1 MSTAVRAERQAP
13 PERDDRV
20 KARPLLARMLSRAE
34 TGPLV
39 GAVAIFVIF
48 VSVAPVVHTQAGISS
63 ILYTSAVYGIMVV
76 PVSLLMIGGEID
88 LSAGVAI
95 TSSGLTASMFSFQ
108 LSTNVWVGVV
118 AALVVS
124 LAIGFFNGWLLTKT
138 KLPSFL
144 VTLGTFFMLRGLNFG
159 ITKWITGNVSSDAT
173 SDMAGFSS
181 AKSVFAGQTSV
192 DDAVWKIPIVFWIVL
207 VVVAT
212 WVLLKTR
219 VGSWIFASGG
229 DANAARAVGIPVK
242 WVKIGLYMSVGF
254 GAWVVGMHQV
264 FSQQGSVQTAAN
276 TGLELYFIAAA
287 VIGGCLLTGGYGS
300 ALGAALGAII
310 IGTAQQGIV
319 YAGWSS
325 DWIYMFL
332 GVLVLLA
339 TLLNL
344 LVQNQ
349 ASKR

>member
-1 MSTAVRAERQAP
+1 MSTAVQAERQAP
-13 PERDDRV
+13 PDRDDRV
-20 KARPLLARMLSRAE
+20 TARPLAARMLSRAE

-48 VSVAPVVHTQAGISS
+48 LSAAPVVHSQAGIAS
-63 ILYTSAVYGIMVV
+63 ILYTSAIYGIMVV

-95 TSSGLTASMFSFQ
+95 TTSGLTASIFSFQ
-108 LSTNVWVGVV
+108 LSTNVWAGVV
-118 AALVVS
+118 VALVVS
-124 LAIGFFNGWLLTKT
+124 LAVGFFNGWLLTKT

-159 ITKWITGNVSSDAT
+159 ITKWVTGNVSSDST

-181 AKSVFAGQTSV
+181 AQSVFAGQTSAG
-192 DDAVWKIPIVFWIVL
+192 DAVWKIPIAFWIVL
-207 VVVAT
+207 VVIAT

-242 WVKIGLYMSVGF
+242 WVKIGLYMAVGF
-254 GAWVVGMHQV
+254 SAWLVGMHQV

-300 ALGAALGAII
+300 ALGAALGAVI

-344 LVQNQ
+344 LVKNQ

>member
-1 MSTAVRAERQAP
+1 MTATLNKTAP
-13 PERDDRV
+13 PAGRDDRV
-20 KARPLLARMLSRAE
+20 KTRPLSARLLSRPE
-34 TGPLV
+34 TGPLA
-39 GAVAIFVIF
+39 GAVVIF
-48 VSVAPVVHTQAGISS
+48 IIFLSVAPVVHTQAGIAS
-63 ILYTSAVYGIMVV
+63 ILYTSAIYGIMVV
-76 PVSLLMIGGEID
+76 PVSMLMIGGEID

-95 TSSGLTASMFSFQ
+95 TTSGLTASIFAFQ
-108 LSTNVWVGVV
+108 FTTNVWVGVLV
-118 AALVVS
+118 ALVVS
-124 LAIGFFNGWLLTKT
+124 LAVGFFNGWLLTKT

-173 SDMAGFSS
+173 DDMAGFPS
-181 AKSVFAGQTSV
+181 AHAVFAGQATAGN
-192 DDAVWKIPIVFWIVL
+192 AVWKIPLLYWVILVIIASWIL
-207 VVVAT
+207 F
-212 WVLLKTR
+212 KTK
-219 VGSWIFASGG
+219 VGSWIFAVGG
-229 DANAARAVGIPVK
+229 DASAARAVGIPVK
-242 WVKIGLYMSVGF
+242 RIKIGLYMAVGF
-254 GAWVVGMHQV
+254 GAWLVGMHQV
-264 FSQQGSVQTAAN
+264 FSQQGSIQTAAN

-300 ALGAALGAII
+300 ALGAAIGAII

-332 GVLVLLA
+332 GVLLLLA

-349 ASKR
+349 AAKR